1 MDEAPDSSVSTRRK
15 LPDHANNLFVITRRC
30 LFARRP
36 DKSQPLPVLVRRAH
50 PSIRGSV
57 DTAPLPAHR
66 FNRFGSAEMK
76 AACAAHTLASSA
88 SSAGRG
94 SPLDHKAFVGRCGQ
108 PSNCVYKYCPSNSAP
123 LVFIPNIS
131 SPNMQELAAHPHPES
146 SADSPVW
153 RLGTGK
159 LDEWLKAHLPSHL
172 SASSAPILVTRADP
186 ALRVAE
192 SLTDVQTA
200 ADDTF
205 INAKQLMNEAIA
217 NVDQIQKD
225 DAIPVRINSRST
237 KSSKKQCRDQVQN
250 LFHDQIMLMA
260 TDHPLWSQ
268 GRWTLILNPQ
278 HLDATWTRLVKSFEA
293 GELQAQPLVIA
304 LRARHLPP
312 SESLGEHSHGG
323 QKRKKAASSRSSNSR
338 ATSSSSSSRTDNERS
353 VAIDVF
359 FRAVWSSE
367 VARNVLQS
375 VAEACG
381 RMPIFC
387 RASLYSLLGIRS
399 GHPLGNRSTLYNSK
413 AFASPAEF
421 NLWTSKHERSE
432 GDASTAGMSAAA
444 VPSAAGDNASVAE
457 APAHVPSEPSAH
469 LPSEASIAETAATDR
484 EIHAEAAAEERPP
497 KKVRIDSQPTQ
508 VPKAVEE
515 PTATAVEQAQHAT
528 QETASTQD
536 ELMLPVRPATAPV
549 THKAVEPSADQNEK
563 HDLDTARKKEPEPAA
578 AHKHKPDPIV
588 TEQELGAAEQKG
600 PHSGIAADG
609 KPSDDAAKEV
619 PELGVDQH
627 AKQEP
632 SAEAVRPGTVSD
644 QEIGS
649 TTQDE
654 PKTQEESQTQDESMT
669 QIVPIIARGQD
680 SAGAE
685 AQPENPLQR
694 DSVTVARS
702 SAAVEAAAAAAESK
716 PAESPKEPP
725 SPQQKTEAKAST
737 AEQHP
742 ADSAAAS
749 VKPEKDVQASEAVQ
763 PSAGSATASTQ
774 QQKDV
779 EPSKAEQHPAES
791 AVALTEQLSPASVTK
806 ASDGS
811 MMVVDVESRR
821 EIKETLTATLELPM
835 VASVD
840 QKAVPA
846 AKHEDASDTSTIE
859 VEKGS
864 DAAAAAAASV
874 GEEATAP
881 KQVSEGEANPDT
893 AAAQKATATDAAKSD
908 DAPAKADESKV
919 AGAEMALEDLIVE
932 AAVAVELAP
941 PAAEAGADQRDDG
954 PAPA

>member
-1 MDEAPDSSVSTRRK
+1 
-15 LPDHANNLFVITRRC
+15 
-30 LFARRP
+30 
-36 DKSQPLPVLVRRAH
+36 
-50 PSIRGSV
+50 
-57 DTAPLPAHR
+57 
-66 FNRFGSAEMK
+66 
-76 AACAAHTLASSA
+76 
-88 SSAGRG
+88 
-94 SPLDHKAFVGRCGQ
+94 
-108 PSNCVYKYCPSNSAP
+108 
-123 LVFIPNIS
+123 
-131 SPNMQELAAHPHPES
+131 MQELAAHPHPES

-172 SASSAPILVTRADP
+172 SASSAPILVTCADP
-186 ALRVAE
+186 TLRVAE
-192 SLTDVQTA
+192 SLTDEQTA

-237 KSSKKQCRDQVQN
+237 KSSKKQCRDHVQN

-293 GELQAQPLVIA
+293 VPR
-304 LRARHLPP
+304 RAHL
-312 SESLGEHSHGG
+312 GG

-338 ATSSSSSSRTDNERS
+338 TTASSSSPRTDNERS

-381 RMPIFC
+381 KMPIFC

-444 VPSAAGDNASVAE
+444 PSSAAGDNDSVAE

-469 LPSEASIAETAATDR
+469 LPSEASIAETAATDP
-484 EIHAEAAAEERPP
+484 EIHAEAAPEERPP

-508 VPKAVEE
+508 VPNKAVEE

-536 ELMLPVRPATAPV
+536 ELMLPVRPAVAPV

-563 HDLDTARKKEPEPAA
+563 HDLGTAREKEPKPAA
-578 AHKHKPDPIV
+578 ADQYKPESIV
-588 TEQELGAAEQKG
+588 TEQELGAAEQED

-619 PELGVDQH
+619 PELSVDQH

-654 PKTQEESQTQDESMT
+654 PKIQIESQTQDESMT
-669 QIVPIIARGQD
+669 QIEPIIAHGQD

-685 AQPENPLQR
+685 AQPEKPLQR
-694 DSVTVARS
+694 DSVTVAPS
-702 SAAVEAAAAAAESK
+702 SAAVEAAAAEMSTLAESHT
-716 PAESPKEPP
+716 EPP
-725 SPQQKTEAKAST
+725 APQQEKKVEPSE
-737 AEQHP
+737 AEQRS

-749 VKPEKDVQASEAVQ
+749 VKPEKDVQASEAEQ

-791 AVALTEQLSPASVTK
+791 AVASTEQLSPASVAK

-811 MMVVDVESRR
+811 TMVVDYESRR
-821 EIKETLTATLELPM
+821 ETKETLTGTLELPM

-846 AKHEDASDTSTIE
+846 AKDEDAADTSTTE

-864 DAAAAAAASV
+864 DAAASASV

-893 AAAQKATATDAAKSD
+893 AAAQEATTTDAAKSD

-941 PAAEAGADQRDDG
+941 PAAEAGADQRDNG